1 MSSVEKA
8 INKYRNH
15 PSVILINP
23 RKTTMS
29 NSIPPELVKSTK
41 EIFWEIFKTIFNK
54 CLIKAE
60 FPNELQLADVT
71 PIF

>member
-1 MSSVEKA
+1 
-8 INKYRNH
+8 
-15 PSVILINP
+15 
-23 RKTTMS
+23 MS
-29 NSIPPELVKSTK
+29 NSIPPELLTSTK
-41 EIFWEIFKTIFNK
+41 VIFSEIFKTIFYK

>member
-1 MSSVEKA
+1 
-8 INKYRNH
+8 
-15 PSVILINP
+15 
-23 RKTTMS
+23 MS